1 MTRKEMLQSVEML
14 AVCFRTH
21 SGSGTDCDVRDKKA
35 IDVAAV
41 RAAID
46 ALFAERDALTRQ
58 MALRRELQSETDA
71 DLAALREA
79 VRCADEMRARARID
93 YGIAVECRLC
103 GSTTGV
109 HALVYEIATRTN
121 GGCTCPCATY
131 DAARAKVATASDTPP
146 HPRHSRPAIRTSV
159 VLARAAGSPCPKAVA
174 TSTPIGVTPA
184 RK

>member
-1 MTRKEMLQSVEML
+1 MLQSVEML

-79 VRCADEMRARARID
+79 VRCARD
-93 YGIAVECRLC
+93 YMHTDRCDVHLAPPPGVACLACVREC
-103 GSTTGV
+103 S
-109 HALVYEIATRTN
+109 ALVEMAEAV
-121 GGCTCPCATY
+121 GQALGPE
-131 DAARAKVATASDTPP
+131 DAARAKVT
-146 HPRHSRPAIRTSV
+146 
-159 VLARAAGSPCPKAVA
+159 L
-174 TSTPIGVTPA
+174 
-184 RK
+184 